1 MQQMRDLCCEQF
13 FQRLYFSRSM
23 PTTTSANPLWQNVIS
38 ELQNLFP
45 ADVYEMWFSELVCT
59 LETDSKIVLEANSEF
74 NAIWIENNFLD
85 IIAQQARS
93 FAGTAVQVAI
103 EVANPKVA
111 EGAPDEQDGAG
122 RQSAAAGKNAAGG
135 IAGNRYVGSGA
146 SQDSRADRSAAA
158 VIPNRA
164 PTHRTL
170 INPVNTFDNFVV
182 GSGCQ
187 LAHAA
192 SIAVANAPGRA
203 YNPLFVFG
211 ETGLGKT
218 HLMHAVAHQMLI
230 NNPSA
235 RIAYVSTEKFT
246 NEFIHAIRENKLTKF
261 RQYYRNVDALLVDD
275 IHFLSGKEST
285 QEEFFHT
292 FNDLFE
298 SGRQIFLAS
307 DRPANEIERLENR
320 LISRFQWGLVTD
332 IQAPDYETRVAI
344 LRNKAAAMHLDL
356 DDEIM
361 DFLAE
366 RVSRNVRRMEG
377 ALTRIAGYD
386 NLIARK
392 LDLGA
397 VERLLSDLL
406 YEEAASKVTIDE
418 IQKKVS
424 DYYKLRYSEL
434 VGRRRTSAIVFPRQV
449 AMYIC
454 RMLTSDPLKSIG
466 DAFGGRDHGTVIHA
480 CKQVENM
487 MEQDGS
493 VKRGVDY
500 LIKQLSQN
508 RS

>member
-1 MQQMRDLCCEQF
+1 
-13 FQRLYFSRSM
+13 M
-23 PTTTSANPLWQNVIS
+23 PSTPIADTLWQNTNK
-38 ELQNLFP
+38 ELKNLFP
-45 ADVYEMWFSELVCT
+45 EDVYEMWFSGLVCT
-59 LETDSKIVLEANSEF
+59 LESKSKLVLTTHSEF

-85 IIAQQARS
+85 VITQYARS
-93 FAGTAVQVAI
+93 FAGTAIEVSIEVEQVAKTEELERADADTRHNGI
-103 EVANPKVA
+103 NSR
-111 EGAPDEQDGAG
+111 DG
-122 RQSAAAGKNAAGG
+122 RQSPDLRN
-135 IAGNRYVGSGA
+135 NRPLT
-146 SQDSRADRSAAA
+146 QT
-158 VIPNRA
+158 A

-170 INPVNTFDNFVV
+170 INPTNTFENFVV
-182 GSGCQ
+182 GSGSQ

-218 HLMHAVAHQMLI
+218 HLMHAVAHQMLT
-230 NNPSA
+230 NNPNA
-235 RIAYVSTEKFT
+235 KIAYVSTEKFT
-246 NEFIHAIRENKLTKF
+246 NEFIHAIRENKLSKF
-261 RQYYRNVDALLVDD
+261 RKYYRNVDALLVDD

-332 IQAPDYETRVAI
+332 IQAPDFETRFAI
-344 LRNKAAAMHLDL
+344 LRNKALAMKIDL
-356 DDEIM
+356 DEEIM
-361 DFLAE
+361 EFLAE

-386 NLIARK
+386 NLIDCK
-392 LDLGA
+392 LDLNA

-406 YEEAASKVTIDE
+406 HEEAASKVTVDQ

-424 DYYKLRYSEL
+424 DYYKIRFSEL
-434 VGRRRTSAIVFPRQV
+434 IGRRRTSTIVFPRQV
-449 AMYIC
+449 AMYIS
-454 RMLTSDPLKSIG
+454 RTLTSDPLKSIG

-480 CKQVENM
+480 CKQVENI

-500 LIKQLSQN
+500 LIKQLSKE
-508 RS
+508 RI

>member
-1 MQQMRDLCCEQF
+1 
-13 FQRLYFSRSM
+13 M
-23 PTTTSANPLWQNVIS
+23 PSTPIADTLWQNTNK
-38 ELQNLFP
+38 ELKNLFP
-45 ADVYEMWFSELVCT
+45 EDVYEMWFSGLVCT
-59 LETDSKIVLEANSEF
+59 LESDTKLVLTTHSEF

-85 IIAQQARS
+85 VISQQARS
-93 FAGTAVQVAI
+93 FAGTAI
-103 EVANPKVA
+103 EVSIEV
-111 EGAPDEQDGAG
+111 EQAAKTEELDGADTDARRKG
-122 RQSAAAGKNAAGG
+122 INGRDGRDGRDSRQSPDLRN
-135 IAGNRYVGSGA
+135 NRPLTQA
-146 SQDSRADRSAAA
+146 
-158 VIPNRA
+158 A

-170 INPVNTFDNFVV
+170 INPSNTFENFVV
-182 GSGCQ
+182 GSGSQ

-218 HLMHAVAHQMLI
+218 HLMHAVAHQMLT
-230 NNPSA
+230 NNPNA
-235 RIAYVSTEKFT
+235 KIAYVSTEKFT

-261 RQYYRNVDALLVDD
+261 RKYYRNVDALLVDD

-332 IQAPDYETRVAI
+332 IQAPDFETRFAI
-344 LRNKAAAMHLDL
+344 LRNKALAMKIELDE
-356 DDEIM
+356 EIM
-361 DFLAE
+361 EFLAE

-386 NLIARK
+386 NLIDCK
-392 LDLGA
+392 LDLNA

-406 YEEAASKVTIDE
+406 HEEAASKVTVDQ

-424 DYYKLRYSEL
+424 DYYKIRFSEL
-434 VGRRRTSAIVFPRQV
+434 IGRRRTSSIVFPRQV
-449 AMYIC
+449 AMYIS
-454 RMLTSDPLKSIG
+454 RTLTSDPLKSIG

-480 CKQVENM
+480 CKQVENI

-500 LIKQLSQN
+500 LIKQLSKE
-508 RS
+508 RI

>member
-1 MQQMRDLCCEQF
+1 MSFTQTAA
-13 FQRLYFSRSM
+13 S
-23 PTTTSANPLWQNVIS
+23 LWQSTNQ
-38 ELQNLFP
+38 ELKNLFP
-45 ADVYEMWFSELVCT
+45 ADVYDMWFSELVCT
-59 LETDSKIVLEANSEF
+59 VETDSKLVLTTSSEF

-85 IIAQQARS
+85 IITQQARG
-93 FAGTAVQVAI
+93 FAGTAVDVSI
-103 EVANPKVA
+103 EVEKPAAAQEDASVN
-111 EGAPDEQDGAG
+111 APSAG
-122 RQSAAAGKNAAGG
+122 NNRLEKRQSPDLRN
-135 IAGNRYVGSGA
+135 
-146 SQDSRADRSAAA
+146 DRPVTQS
-158 VIPNRA
+158 A

-170 INPVNTFDNFVV
+170 INPSNTFENFVV

-218 HLMHAVAHQMLI
+218 HLMHAVAHQMLA
-230 NNPSA
+230 NNPKA

-261 RQYYRNVDALLVDD
+261 RKYYRNVDALLVDD

-320 LISRFQWGLVTD
+320 LVSRFQWGLVTD
-332 IQAPDYETRVAI
+332 IQAPDFETRVAI
-344 LRNKAAAMHLDL
+344 LRNKAAAMKIELA
-356 DDEIM
+356 DEIM

-377 ALTRIAGYD
+377 ALTRIAGYN
-386 NLIARK
+386 NLIDRK
-392 LDLGA
+392 LDLSA

-406 YEEAASKVTIDE
+406 HEEVISKVTVDQ
-418 IQKKVS
+418 IQRKVS
-424 DYYKLRYSEL
+424 DYYKIRFSEL

-449 AMYIC
+449 AMYIS
-454 RMLTSDPLKSIG
+454 RTLTSDPLKAIG

-500 LIKQLSQN
+500 LIKQLSKE
-508 RS
+508 RA

>member
-1 MQQMRDLCCEQF
+1 
-13 FQRLYFSRSM
+13 M
-23 PTTTSANPLWQNVIS
+23 PSTPIADTLWQNTNK
-38 ELQNLFP
+38 ELKNLFP
-45 ADVYEMWFSELVCT
+45 EDVYEMWFSGLICS
-59 LETDSKIVLEANSEF
+59 LETDTKLVLTTHSEF

-85 IIAQQARS
+85 VITQYARS
-93 FAGTAVQVAI
+93 FAGTAI
-103 EVANPKVA
+103 EVSIEVEQA
-111 EGAPDEQDGAG
+111 EKTEELDGADADTRHNSINSSDG
-122 RQSAAAGKNAAGG
+122 RQSPDLRN
-135 IAGNRYVGSGA
+135 NRPLT
-146 SQDSRADRSAAA
+146 QT
-158 VIPNRA
+158 A

-170 INPVNTFDNFVV
+170 INPSNTFENFVV
-182 GSGCQ
+182 GSGSQ

-218 HLMHAVAHQMLI
+218 HLMHAVAHQMLT
-230 NNPSA
+230 NNPGA
-235 RIAYVSTEKFT
+235 KIAYVSTEKFT

-261 RQYYRNVDALLVDD
+261 RKYYRNVDALLVDD

-332 IQAPDYETRVAI
+332 IQAPDFETRFAI
-344 LRNKAAAMHLDL
+344 LRNKALAMKIDL
-356 DDEIM
+356 DEEIM
-361 DFLAE
+361 EFLAE

-386 NLIARK
+386 NLIDRK
-392 LDLGA
+392 LDLNA

-406 YEEAASKVTIDE
+406 HEEAASKVTVDQ

-424 DYYKLRYSEL
+424 DYYKIRFSEL
-434 VGRRRTSAIVFPRQV
+434 IGRRRTSSIVFPRQV
-449 AMYIC
+449 AMYIS
-454 RMLTSDPLKSIG
+454 RTLTSDPLKSIG

-480 CKQVENM
+480 CKQVENI

-500 LIKQLSQN
+500 LIKQLSKE
-508 RS
+508 RT

>member
-1 MQQMRDLCCEQF
+1 M
-13 FQRLYFSRSM
+13 SS
-23 PTTTSANPLWQNVIS
+23 TSTAASLWQSTNQ
-38 ELQNLFP
+38 ELKNLFP
-45 ADVYEMWFSELVCT
+45 SDVYDMWFGDLVCT
-59 LETDSKIVLEANSEF
+59 VETDAKLVLTAKSEF

-85 IIAQQARS
+85 IIVQQARS
-93 FAGTAVQVAI
+93 FAGTAVEVVI
-103 EVANPKVA
+103 EVEQPKDEVKNADEA
-111 EGAPDEQDGAG
+111 EKSNRLEG
-122 RQSAAAGKNAAGG
+122 RQSPDLRN
-135 IAGNRYVGSGA
+135 
-146 SQDSRADRSAAA
+146 DRPVTQS
-158 VIPNRA
+158 A

-170 INPVNTFDNFVV
+170 INPSNTFENFVV

-230 NNPSA
+230 NNPNA

-332 IQAPDYETRVAI
+332 IQAPDFETRFAI
-344 LRNKAAAMHLDL
+344 LRNKASAMKIEL

-361 DFLAE
+361 EFLAE

-386 NLIARK
+386 NLIDRK
-392 LDLGA
+392 LDLSA

-406 YEEAASKVTIDE
+406 HEEAASKVTVDQ

-424 DYYKLRYSEL
+424 DYYKIRFSEL
-434 VGRRRTSAIVFPRQV
+434 IGRRRTSAIVFPRQV
-449 AMYIC
+449 AMYIS
-454 RMLTSDPLKSIG
+454 RTLTSDPLKTIG

-493 VKRGVDY
+493 VKRAVEY
-500 LIKQLSQN
+500 LIKQLSKERN
-508 RS
+508 

>member
-1 MQQMRDLCCEQF
+1 
-13 FQRLYFSRSM
+13 
-23 PTTTSANPLWQNVIS
+23 
-38 ELQNLFP
+38 
-45 ADVYEMWFSELVCT
+45 MWFADLVCT
-59 LETDSKIVLEANSEF
+59 EESDSKIVLTAANEF
-74 NAIWIENNFLD
+74 NAIWIENNYLD
-85 IIAQQARS
+85 IITQQARG
-93 FAGTAVQVAI
+93 FAGQAVTVVI
-103 EVANPKVA
+103 EVAKTQAEASEVA
-111 EGAPDEQDGAG
+111 TEAVAP
-122 RQSAAAGKNAAGG
+122 N
-135 IAGNRYVGSGA
+135 NRLK
-146 SQDSRADRSAAA
+146 DADRRTQRSEESSSHRFNDAASH
-158 VIPNRA
+158 PRRA
-164 PTHRTL
+164 L
-170 INPVNTFDNFVV
+170 LNPRNTFENFVV
-182 GSGCQ
+182 GSGNQ

-218 HLMHAVAHQMLI
+218 HLMHAVAHQMLV
-230 NNPSA
+230 NNPNA
-235 RIAYVSTEKFT
+235 HIAYVSTEKFT
-246 NEFIHAIRENKLTKF
+246 NEFIHAIRENKLATF
-261 RQYYRNVDALLVDD
+261 RKYYRTVDALLVDD

-332 IQAPDYETRVAI
+332 IQAPDFETRVAI
-344 LRNKAAAMHLDL
+344 LRKKAAAMKINLDP
-356 DDEIM
+356 EIM

-377 ALTRIAGYD
+377 ALTRIASYD
-386 NLIARK
+386 ALIDRK
-392 LDLGA
+392 LNLEA

-406 YEEAASKVTIDE
+406 HEEALSKVTVDQ

-424 DYYKLRYSEL
+424 DYYQIRFSEMI
-434 VGRRRTSAIVFPRQV
+434 GRRRTNAIVFPRQV
-449 AMYIC
+449 AMYIS
-454 RMLTSDPLKSIG
+454 RTLTSDPLKSIG

>member
-1 MQQMRDLCCEQF
+1 
-13 FQRLYFSRSM
+13 M
-23 PTTTSANPLWQNVIS
+23 PSTPIADTLWQNTNN
-38 ELQNLFP
+38 ELKNLFP
-45 ADVYEMWFSELVCT
+45 EEVYEMWFSGLVCT
-59 LETDSKIVLEANSEF
+59 LESDSKLVLTTHSEF

-85 IIAQQARS
+85 VITQYARS
-93 FAGTAVQVAI
+93 FAGSAI
-103 EVANPKVA
+103 EVTIEVEQEAKA
-111 EGAPDEQDGAG
+111 EELEKADTDTRYNGIKSRDG
-122 RQSAAAGKNAAGG
+122 RQSSDLRN
-135 IAGNRYVGSGA
+135 NRLLT
-146 SQDSRADRSAAA
+146 QT
-158 VIPNRA
+158 A
-164 PTHRTL
+164 PTQRTL
-170 INPVNTFDNFVV
+170 INPTNTFENFVV
-182 GSGCQ
+182 GSGSQ

-218 HLMHAVAHQMLI
+218 HLMHAVAHQMLT
-230 NNPSA
+230 NNPGA
-235 RIAYVSTEKFT
+235 KIAYVSTEKFT

-261 RQYYRNVDALLVDD
+261 RKYYRNVDALLVDD

-332 IQAPDYETRVAI
+332 IQAPDFETRFAI
-344 LRNKAAAMHLDL
+344 LRNKALAMKIDL
-356 DDEIM
+356 DEDIM
-361 DFLAE
+361 EFLAE

-386 NLIARK
+386 NLIDRK
-392 LDLGA
+392 LDLNA

-406 YEEAASKVTIDE
+406 HEEAASKVTVDQ

-424 DYYKLRYSEL
+424 DYYKIRFSEL
-434 VGRRRTSAIVFPRQV
+434 IGRRRTSSIVFPRQV
-449 AMYIC
+449 AMYIS
-454 RMLTSDPLKSIG
+454 RTLTSDPLKSIG

-480 CKQVENM
+480 CKQVENI

-500 LIKQLSQN
+500 LIKQLSKE
-508 RS
+508 RT

>member
-1 MQQMRDLCCEQF
+1 MKVGSAPKVGDFESPEPTATNARPALKDDRGESASQQQTRPAAPVTAPAASRPRTSGTRPGAQVEGDIKHQSFLNETF
-13 FQRLYFSRSM
+13 TFQTFVEGKSNQLARAASM
-23 PTTTSANPLWQNVIS
+23 
-38 ELQNLFP
+38 
-45 ADVYEMWFSELVCT
+45 
-59 LETDSKIVLEANSEF
+59 
-74 NAIWIENNFLD
+74 
-85 IIAQQARS
+85 
-93 FAGTAVQVAI
+93 QVA
-103 EVANPKVA
+103 ENP
-111 EGAPDEQDGAG
+111 
-122 RQSAAAGKNAAGG
+122 GG
-135 IAGNRYVGSGA
+135 
-146 SQDSRADRSAAA
+146 
-158 VIPNRA
+158 
-164 PTHRTL
+164 
-170 INPVNTFDNFVV
+170 
-182 GSGCQ
+182 
-187 LAHAA
+187 
-192 SIAVANAPGRA
+192 A
-203 YNPLFVFG
+203 YNPLFLYGGV
-211 ETGLGKT
+211 GLGKT
-218 HLMHAVAHQMLI
+218 HLMHAVAHQMLA
-230 NNPSA
+230 NNPKA

-320 LISRFQWGLVTD
+320 LVSRFQWGLVTD
-332 IQAPDYETRVAI
+332 IQAPDFETRFAI
-344 LRNKAAAMHLDL
+344 LRNKAAAMKIELDE
-356 DDEIM
+356 EIM
-361 DFLAE
+361 EFLAE

-386 NLIARK
+386 NLIDRK
-392 LDLGA
+392 LDLNA

-406 YEEAASKVTIDE
+406 HEEAASKVTVDQ

-424 DYYKLRYSEL
+424 DYYKIRYSEL

-449 AMYIC
+449 AMYIS
-454 RMLTSDPLKSIG
+454 RTLTSDPLKTIG

-487 MEQDGS
+487 MEQDSS

-500 LIKQLSQN
+500 LIKQLSKE

>member
-1 MQQMRDLCCEQF
+1 
-13 FQRLYFSRSM
+13 M
-23 PTTTSANPLWQNVIS
+23 PSSPTADTLWQNTNK
-38 ELQNLFP
+38 ELKNLFP
-45 ADVYEMWFSELVCT
+45 EDVYEMWFSELVCT
-59 LETDSKIVLEANSEF
+59 LESDSKLVLTTHSEF

-85 IIAQQARS
+85 VISQQARS
-93 FAGTAVQVAI
+93 FAGTAI
-103 EVANPKVA
+103 EVSIEVEQAPKAADLDRTAANGRSK
-111 EGAPDEQDGAG
+111 GFNSRDS
-122 RQSAAAGKNAAGG
+122 RQSPDLRN
-135 IAGNRYVGSGA
+135 NRPLTQA
-146 SQDSRADRSAAA
+146 
-158 VIPNRA
+158 A

-170 INPVNTFDNFVV
+170 INPTNTFENFVV
-182 GSGCQ
+182 GSGSQ

-218 HLMHAVAHQMLI
+218 HLMHAVAHQMLL
-230 NNPSA
+230 NNPKA
-235 RIAYVSTEKFT
+235 KIAYVSTEKFT

-261 RQYYRNVDALLVDD
+261 RKYYRNVDALLVDD

-332 IQAPDYETRVAI
+332 IQAPDFETRFAI
-344 LRNKAAAMHLDL
+344 LRNKALAMKIELDE
-356 DDEIM
+356 EIM
-361 DFLAE
+361 EFLAE

-377 ALTRIAGYD
+377 ALTRIAGYA
-386 NLIARK
+386 NLIDRK
-392 LDLGA
+392 LDLDA

-406 YEEAASKVTIDE
+406 HEEAASKVSVDQ

-424 DYYKLRYSEL
+424 DYYKIRFSEL
-434 VGRRRTSAIVFPRQV
+434 IGRRRTSTIVFPRQV
-449 AMYIC
+449 AMYIS
-454 RMLTSDPLKSIG
+454 RTLTSDPLKSIG

-500 LIKQLSQN
+500 LIKQLSKE

>member
-1 MQQMRDLCCEQF
+1 M
-13 FQRLYFSRSM
+13 SSS
-23 PTTTSANPLWQNVIS
+23 PTADTLWQNTTK
-38 ELQNLFP
+38 ELKNLFP
-45 ADVYEMWFSELVCT
+45 EDVYEMWFSELVCT
-59 LETDSKIVLEANSEF
+59 LESDSKLVLTTHSEF

-85 IIAQQARS
+85 VISQQARS
-93 FAGTAVQVAI
+93 FAGTAI
-103 EVANPKVA
+103 EVSIEVEQAPKTADLDRTAANGRSK
-111 EGAPDEQDGAG
+111 GFNSRYS
-122 RQSAAAGKNAAGG
+122 RQSPDLRN
-135 IAGNRYVGSGA
+135 NRPITQA
-146 SQDSRADRSAAA
+146 
-158 VIPNRA
+158 A

-170 INPVNTFDNFVV
+170 INPTNTFENFVV
-182 GSGCQ
+182 GSGSQ

-218 HLMHAVAHQMLI
+218 HLMHAVAHQMLL
-230 NNPSA
+230 NNPKA
-235 RIAYVSTEKFT
+235 KIAYVSTEKFT

-261 RQYYRNVDALLVDD
+261 RKYYRNVDALLVDD

-332 IQAPDYETRVAI
+332 IQAPDFETRFAI
-344 LRNKAAAMHLDL
+344 LRNKALAMKIELDE
-356 DDEIM
+356 EIM
-361 DFLAE
+361 EFLAE

-377 ALTRIAGYD
+377 ALTRIAGYA
-386 NLIARK
+386 NLIDRK
-392 LDLGA
+392 LDLDA

-406 YEEAASKVTIDE
+406 HEEAASKVSVDQ

-424 DYYKLRYSEL
+424 DYYKIRFSEL
-434 VGRRRTSAIVFPRQV
+434 IGRRRTSTIVFPRQV
-449 AMYIC
+449 AMYIS
-454 RMLTSDPLKSIG
+454 RTLTSDPLKSIG

-500 LIKQLSQN
+500 LIKQLSKE

>member
-1 MQQMRDLCCEQF
+1 MPSNSSALSLWESVNQQLKD
-13 FQRLYFSRSM
+13 
-23 PTTTSANPLWQNVIS
+23 
-38 ELQNLFP
+38 LFP
-45 ADVYEMWFSELVCT
+45 ADIYAMWFSDLICAE
-59 LETDSKIVLEANSEF
+59 ETDTKIVLHAASEF

-85 IIAQQARS
+85 VIVQQARG
-93 FAGTAVQVAI
+93 FAGAPV
-103 EVANPKVA
+103 EVSV
-111 EGAPDEQDGAG
+111 DV
-122 RQSAAAGKNAAGG
+122 AAAKRATSESNQETPPVQNRVKGAALK
-135 IAGNRYVGSGA
+135 
-146 SQDSRADRSAAA
+146 DRGETSTQESPS
-158 VIPNRA
+158 IR
-164 PTHRTL
+164 RSL
-170 INPVNTFDNFVV
+170 LNPSNTFDNFVV
-182 GSGCQ
+182 GSGNQ

-218 HLMHAVAHQMLI
+218 HLMHAVAHQMLL

-246 NEFIHAIRENKLTKF
+246 NEFIHAIRENKLAKF
-261 RQYYRNVDALLVDD
+261 RKFYRNVDALLVDD

-307 DRPANEIERLENR
+307 DRPANEIEKLENR
-320 LISRFQWGLVTD
+320 LVSRFQWGLVTD

-344 LRNKAAAMHLDL
+344 LRKKAAAMKVEL

-386 NLIARK
+386 ALVDRK
-392 LDLGA
+392 IDLDS
-397 VERLLSDLL
+397 VERLLGDLL
-406 YEEAASKVTIDE
+406 QEEAASKITVE
-418 IQKKVS
+418 QIQKKVS
-424 DYYKLRYSEL
+424 DYYQIRLSEL
-434 VGRRRTSAIVFPRQV
+434 VGRRRTSSIVFPRQV
-449 AMYIC
+449 AMYIS
-454 RMLTSDPLKSIG
+454 RTLTSDPLKSIG

-493 VKRGVDY
+493 LKRGVDY
-500 LIKQLSQN
+500 LIKQLSSG
-508 RS
+508 RA

>member
-1 MQQMRDLCCEQF
+1 M
-13 FQRLYFSRSM
+13 SST
-23 PTTTSANPLWQNVIS
+23 PIANTLWQNTNK
-38 ELQNLFP
+38 ELKNLFP
-45 ADVYEMWFSELVCT
+45 EDVYEMWFSGLVCT
-59 LETDSKIVLEANSEF
+59 LESDSKLVLTTDSEF

-85 IIAQQARS
+85 VISQQARS
-93 FAGTAVQVAI
+93 FAGTAI
-103 EVANPKVA
+103 EVSIEVEQATKTENSDRQDRQDA
-111 EGAPDEQDGAG
+111 EKCLNARKGMHGHDR
-122 RQSAAAGKNAAGG
+122 RQSPDLRNHHLGT
-135 IAGNRYVGSGA
+135 
-146 SQDSRADRSAAA
+146 QT
-158 VIPNRA
+158 A

-170 INPVNTFDNFVV
+170 INPTNTFENFVV

-218 HLMHAVAHQMLI
+218 HLMHAVAHQMLA
-230 NNPSA
+230 NNPKA
-235 RIAYVSTEKFT
+235 KIAYVSTEKFT
-246 NEFIHAIRENKLTKF
+246 NEFIHAIRENKLSKF
-261 RQYYRNVDALLVDD
+261 RKYYRNVDALLVDD

-332 IQAPDYETRVAI
+332 IQAPDFETRFAI
-344 LRNKAAAMHLDL
+344 LRNKASAMKIKLDE
-356 DDEIM
+356 EIM
-361 DFLAE
+361 EFLAE

-386 NLIARK
+386 NLIDCK
-392 LDLGA
+392 LDLNA

-406 YEEAASKVTIDE
+406 HEEAASKVSVDQ

-424 DYYKLRYSEL
+424 DYYKIRFSEL
-434 VGRRRTSAIVFPRQV
+434 IGRRRTSAIVFPRQV
-449 AMYIC
+449 AMYIS
-454 RMLTSDPLKSIG
+454 RTLTSDPLKSIG

-500 LIKQLSQN
+500 LIKQLSKE

>member
-1 MQQMRDLCCEQF
+1 MSSTQ
-13 FQRLYFSRSM
+13 
-23 PTTTSANPLWQNVIS
+23 SASSLWKSTYN
-38 ELQNLFP
+38 ELKNLFP
-45 ADVYEMWFSELVCT
+45 QDVFDMWFSDLSCSE
-59 LETDSKIVLEANSEF
+59 ETDTKLVLTAKSEF
-74 NAIWIENNFLD
+74 NAIWIENNYLD
-85 IIAQQARS
+85 IIHKQVCG
-93 FAGTAVQVAI
+93 FAGSAMEVTI
-103 EVANPKVA
+103 EVAESDLADVA
-111 EGAPDEQDGAG
+111 D
-122 RQSAAAGKNAAGG
+122 SKL
-135 IAGNRYVGSGA
+135 
-146 SQDSRADRSAAA
+146 DSRQLANAGQITERSIQHPATM
-158 VIPNRA
+158 R
-164 PTHRTL
+164 RSL
-170 INPVNTFDNFVV
+170 INPTNTFDNFVV

-218 HLMHAVAHQMLI
+218 HLMHAVAHQMLV
-230 NNPSA
+230 NNPKA

-275 IHFLSGKEST
+275 IHFLAGKEST

-332 IQAPDYETRVAI
+332 IQAPDFETRFAI
-344 LRNKAAAMHLDL
+344 LRNKALAMKIDL
-356 DDEIM
+356 DEEIM
-361 DFLAE
+361 EFLAE

-386 NLIARK
+386 NLIDRK
-392 LDLGA
+392 LDLNA

-406 YEEAASKVTIDE
+406 HEEAASKVTVDQ

-424 DYYKLRYSEL
+424 DYYKIRFSEL
-434 VGRRRTSAIVFPRQV
+434 IGRRRTSSIVFPRQV
-449 AMYIC
+449 AMYIS
-454 RMLTSDPLKSIG
+454 RTLTSDPLKSIG

-480 CKQVENM
+480 CKQVENI

-500 LIKQLSQN
+500 LIKQLSKE
-508 RS
+508 RT